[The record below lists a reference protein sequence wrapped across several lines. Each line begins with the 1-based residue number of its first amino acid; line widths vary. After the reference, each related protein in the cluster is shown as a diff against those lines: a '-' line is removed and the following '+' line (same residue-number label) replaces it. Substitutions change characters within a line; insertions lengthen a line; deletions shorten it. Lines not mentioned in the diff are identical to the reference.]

1 MTLTPTQPAGI
12 GQRIAQRVVNL
23 LLLLGVYLWLALG
36 AHTLVTNPDS
46 GDSGIIATFGLL
58 VTMAIFVWQL
68 VAVFKYSTTVGGK
81 LQKVTYVDSQT
92 GRPIRGMLLVKLA
105 VQTVFEVAT
114 LGLVAASYLIGYR
127 DGQHWFDRVMKVRA
141 IDSASIPFGS
151 RITG

>member
-58 VTMAIFVWQL
+58 VTMAIFV
-68 VAVFKYSTTVGGK
+68 TVSFSSLRVTPARGGRR
-81 LQKVTYVDSQT
+81 LS
-92 GRPIRGMLLVKLA
+92 
-105 VQTVFEVAT
+105 F
-114 LGLVAASYLIGYR
+114 
-127 DGQHWFDRVMKVRA
+127 
-141 IDSASIPFGS
+141 
-151 RITG
+151 